1 MSTHPTTIGKYT
13 IERELGRGGMGVVYR
28 ALDPIILRPVALK
41 TVVKS
46 RLDPAD
52 SVSLLARFKR
62 EAQAAGR
69 LVHPHIVSV
78 YEYGEDAE
86 YAYIAMEYVEG
97 RGLNEF
103 LSPNTPM
110 EIDRARPVIAQMLD
124 ALAFAHAQGVVHRD
138 VKPANVMMTTDW
150 RVKVSDFGIAQIDAS
165 KLTQMGTVLGTPSYM
180 SPEQF
185 KGDTTDARADIFS
198 AGVAIYE
205 MLTGQKPFEGT
216 TLGALAHAVL
226 NTAPRPLSTIHPGL
240 DTTLDDVVLKAL
252 SMSPSDRFPTAKH
265 FAVAIDAAF
274 EGRVVDFITD
284 PLPDADQTVVVEPVG
299 VAQRATPT
307 PTPTPI
313 RKIDFAAVTRK
324 IDATTI
330 RNVRNTLPGAAA
342 TAPFADVVRAKV
354 LFVDDEERILSALR
368 LLFKTQYDVH
378 VTTDAAEAL
387 EWLKKEHFHVLV
399 SDQRMPN
406 MSGTEL
412 LSKAKVIAP
421 NTVRILLTGY
431 SDLAA
436 IIGSINEGEV
446 YRFANK
452 PWNTV
457 EIRTLLQ
464 EASAIG
470 MALQDAPP
478 PTIGAG
484 KPDEAVLIVDDD
496 REIYL
501 AARDL
506 FGQHYRVLHAVN
518 LLDALDV
525 LRDEKVGVLVADIEG
540 AHQHN
545 RTLFKLLKREHPQIL
560 TIAMTAA
567 SDSDLVIEL
576 INQAQIFR
584 FLNKPLKLPT
594 LQQHIA
600 AAMAQFLK
608 YQAQPKRLM
617 TQKVDAPVAAKES
630 NAEDA
635 SVGSLILGKLK
646 ALRARLT
653 AS

>member
-1 MSTHPTTIGKYT
+1 MSIYPATIGKYT

-110 EIDRARPVIAQMLD
+110 AIDRVRPVAAQMLD

-185 KGDTTDARADIFS
+185 KGETTDARADIFS

-205 MLTGQKPFEGT
+205 MLTGQKPFEGA

-226 NTAPRPLSTIHPGL
+226 NTTPRPPSAIHPGL
-240 DTTLDDVVLKAL
+240 DATLDDVILKAL

-265 FAVAIDAAF
+265 FAVALDAAF
-274 EGRVVDFITD
+274 DGRVVDFVTD
-284 PLPDADQTVVVEPVG
+284 PLPDVDQTIVAVQPVG
-299 VAQRATPT
+299 SAHRAA

-313 RKIDFAAVTRK
+313 RKIDFTAVTRK

-330 RNVRNTLPGAAA
+330 RRIGNTLPGAA
-342 TAPFADVVRAKV
+342 PSADVVRPKV

-368 LLFKTQYDVH
+368 LLFKTQYDVR

-478 PTIGAG
+478 APIGAD
-484 KPDEAVLIVDDD
+484 KTDEAVLIVDDD

-506 FGQHYRVLHAVN
+506 FGQQYRVLHAVN

-600 AAMAQFLK
+600 AAMAQYLK

-617 TQKVDAPVAAKES
+617 TQKVDAPVAAKEG
-630 NAEDA
+630 NAEDV